1 MKQLKAPPDD
11 LKLFC
16 SAQYMLSI
24 EKEEETLRM
33 MLMKDVCFDYDQQPW
48 LSIDLASATPE
59 SPKSHA
65 WHCLYNAQDIVTL
78 EWISDHMH
86 DIAFILLKTLHYAAI
101 HWIREFPNFEK

>member
-1 MKQLKAPPDD
+1 
-11 LKLFC
+11 
-16 SAQYMLSI
+16 MLSI

-86 DIAFILLKTLHYAAI
+86 DIAFILLKTL
-101 HWIREFPNFEK
+101 